1 MTEKDLLRRVRVST
15 SSSNSKEE
23 REKRSVETEAERER
37 ETVVYVVTRK
47 ERGFMLDKERSH
59 RATRR
64 EKEKAALWG

>member
-1 MTEKDLLRRVRVST
+1 MST

-37 ETVVYVVTRK
+37 ERETVVYVVARK